1 MRSSHSLLVRRSPI
15 SSGPFTIKVRHGLA
29 RSPCDDGELT
39 LFNIT
44 GFDDVLGLSPDDT
57 PDLAV
62 GPSTYL
68 SNPCLITVTSGPSCY
83 SFEKGYLINSR
94 ESFVSFF
101 NASIAQ
107 PKPIKVTQTND
118 DLEIDGGKLRISFH
132 RTLRVP
138 ETRGTHDLPANLGK
152 FPLFNVANY
161 ASRMPGDMAQKG
173 GIFLPL
179 YQREAMYIGFDSTSW
194 GLAPQYA
201 IKVFVGGVNA
211 ISGKTWDQK
220 SDKQDY
226 IVVPPQRWL
235 DGIATAPGVVKQFVA
250 MPLGSGYSVEKQ
262 VTGKEDTGGMQ
273 IEIVPA
279 YNNGAGIASMLA
291 FSGQPMPFS
300 AARLIDPMRS
310 PRDNGYEPGARLY
323 MKDYRDPYVWGRPAS
338 GHPVYSRVDRIF
350 TYDLPSAMD
359 QDKNNQYI
367 TRGYGK
373 PKERPAILR
382 DLLDLS
388 SQRPRPGIPFRI
400 KVSHMLTIIV
410 QHDGSLEHPIED
422 TFKIK
427 CSPFAHVGQLEDA
440 INKLINKKPALRNAE
455 YVMKYNGMVLYRHDR
470 TLWEHGMR
478 DTVTVQYLCPSAV
491 SRQQPAE
498 VPGQTVTSRPR
509 GLPYPSAHS
518 LELPRSY
525 VYGQPQSPLGPI
537 EDSPSGVSQQ
547 HNCSWE
553 PPPPVNERSCSWG
566 PPPPVTE
573 RSCSWGPPSPVNE
586 GSSRGQVISLS
597 EGKLRERDFV
607 PQNSKPESRGG
618 PPTPVFATAPAFT
631 PKMRPRMSPDSR
643 PKRKAPGK
651 GDVDF
656 SGRGPVMHQFRRIK
670 LAFDAATG
678 EGGKTPLDDVPMMA
692 EPAWSAQSSPPVT
705 TVATAGLPSTSW
717 EPTPRLFFKK
727 SRSEP
732 LPPENSPPSP
742 VAPDWT
748 SGGSVFYDMEQK
760 EFPLPRNSA
769 QPTPAPNWDMGIAAG
784 GQILQ
789 YIQPD
794 TRSRREWNLTLA
806 RVLNIQILN
815 SVAFEACTGML
826 TPQTPIDTGSYNKAG
841 LPFFRIYEEGEAT
854 VGGGFDVE
862 IETVGQIDAD
872 KGVKMGV
879 SVDPNN
885 PTACVSCRV
894 NLCDSMYDSGPLSF
908 FLQSS
913 C

>member
-1 MRSSHSLLVRRSPI
+1 MRSSHSLLVRRSPT
-15 SSGPFTIKVRHGLA
+15 SSGPFTIKVRHGLT

-44 GFDDVLGLSPDDT
+44 GFDDVLGLSPDDS

-68 SNPCLITVTSGPSCY
+68 TNPCLITVTSGPSCY

-101 NASIAQ
+101 NASIVQ
-107 PKPIKVTQTND
+107 PKPIEVTQTND

-132 RTLRVP
+132 RTLRIP
-138 ETRGTHDLPANLGK
+138 ETRGMHDLPANLGK
-152 FPLFNVANY
+152 FPLFNVVNY

-173 GIFLPL
+173 GVFLPL
-179 YQREAMYIGFDSTSW
+179 YQREAMYIQFDSTSW
-194 GLAPQYA
+194 GHASQYA

-250 MPLGSGYSVEKQ
+250 MPSGSGYSVEKQ
-262 VTGKEDTGGMQ
+262 VTGKEDTGGIQ
-273 IEIVPA
+273 FEIVPA
-279 YNNGAGIASMLA
+279 NSNGVGIASMLA
-291 FSGQPMPFS
+291 FSGQSTPYL
-300 AARLIDPMRS
+300 AARWIDPMRS
-310 PRDNGYEPGARLY
+310 PQDNGYEPGARLY
-323 MKDYRDPYVWGRPAS
+323 MKDYRDPYMWSRPACPEV
-338 GHPVYSRVDRIF
+338 HHWRVHVF
-350 TYDLPSAMD
+350 AYDLPSAMD
-359 QDKNNQYI
+359 KDNINQYI
-367 TRGYGK
+367 TGGYHQ
-373 PKERPAILR
+373 PNERPAILR

-388 SQRPRPGIPFRI
+388 SQRPRPGIPFR
-400 KVSHMLTIIV
+400 VQVLHMLTIIV
-410 QHDGSLEHPIED
+410 QHDGSLEYPIEN

-427 CSPFAHVGQLEDA
+427 LSPFAHVGQLEDA
-440 INKLINKKPALRNAE
+440 INKLISKKPALRNAE
-455 YVMKYNGMVLYRHDR
+455 YVMKYSGMVLYRQDR
-470 TLWEHGMR
+470 TLWGHGMR
-478 DTVTVQYLCPSAV
+478 GTVTVQYLCPSAA
-491 SRQQPAE
+491 SCQQPAE
-498 VPGQTVTSRPR
+498 VPGQAGAYSPR
-509 GLPYPSAHS
+509 GLSHQSAHI
-518 LELPRSY
+518 LAPPRRMS
-525 VYGQPQSPLGPI
+525 GRRSHLSQRGASSGAPQKQA
-537 EDSPSGVSQQ
+537 D
-547 HNCSWE
+547 
-553 PPPPVNERSCSWG
+553 
-566 PPPPVTE
+566 
-573 RSCSWGPPSPVNE
+573 
-586 GSSRGQVISLS
+586 
-597 EGKLRERDFV
+597 
-607 PQNSKPESRGG
+607 SRGG
-618 PPTPVFATAPAFT
+618 LPTSVGATAP
-631 PKMRPRMSPDSR
+631 PCPPVGMPMQPRKSLDLR
-643 PKRKAPGK
+643 PKRKEPEKVG
-651 GDVDF
+651 VDF

-678 EGGKTPLDDVPMMA
+678 EGGKTPLLNVPMA
-692 EPAWSAQSSPPVT
+692 ESSCSVRTSSLET
-705 TVATAGLPSTSW
+705 TVEPSKLQRSRQHLQLQYSPQRPRFQFSRQ
-717 EPTPRLFFKK
+717 PT
-727 SRSEP
+727 
-732 LPPENSPPSP
+732 
-742 VAPDWT
+742 VAPDLVT
-748 SGGSVFYDMEQK
+748 GDSGLSGLGQE
-760 EFPLPRNSA
+760 EFSLPRNST

-784 GQILQ
+784 SQIMQ

-794 TRSRREWNLTLA
+794 TRPRCEWNPALA

-872 KGVKMGV
+872 MGVKMGV

-894 NLCDSMYDSGPLSF
+894 NLCDSMYDSGPLPF